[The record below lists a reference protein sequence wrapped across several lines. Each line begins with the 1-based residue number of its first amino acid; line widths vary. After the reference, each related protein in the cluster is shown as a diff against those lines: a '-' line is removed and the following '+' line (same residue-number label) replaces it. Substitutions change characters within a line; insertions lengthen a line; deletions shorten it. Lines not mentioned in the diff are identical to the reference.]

1 VYSVRIDAE
10 QQRVTVSSDVEPA
23 TLIKKLRRSGKH
35 AKLWSE
41 KSNQNQKQKNNCI
54 NNDKSNR
61 REQQGDTK
69 GLEPFKNQQKLP
81 NFVPEEG
88 EAYFDDK
95 GDDQEDEKMR
105 FIMSE
110 RANQMGMQQLLK
122 QQAAEANAKRN
133 SVVGGMKPDVV
144 PNSRKVI
151 NHVEN
156 SNAGKKGNLNLAQN
170 VGINLNNPGGV
181 IDPRTM
187 MALKMNMV
195 VLW

>member
-1 VYSVRIDAE
+1 MQRSTEAEEQPKNNYTYYHVKGVYSVRIDAE
-10 QQRVTVSSDVEPA
+10 QQRVTVSGSVELA

-61 REQQGDTK
+61 RKQQGNTK

-88 EAYFDDK
+88 EAYFDDE

-110 RANQMGMQQLLK
+110 RANQMGMK
-122 QQAAEANAKRN
+122 
-133 SVVGGMKPDVV
+133 
-144 PNSRKVI
+144 
-151 NHVEN
+151 
-156 SNAGKKGNLNLAQN
+156 
-170 VGINLNNPGGV
+170 
-181 IDPRTM
+181 
-187 MALKMNMV
+187 
-195 VLW
+195 